1 MQKVPSCL
9 SFGVLPFYAT
19 FVLLPPQKQLL
30 GLLGKIWHSGGNYR
44 AWALWSL
51 LLICIHQAQAE
62 MPHTPRQRLQPRAPV
77 WSETETRDFLALWG
91 ELLILRWIENRPP
104 NSDIYEDLSAQ
115 MIARG
120 HERNASQCRN
130 RARDLKR
137 SYRRAKDAQICAGA
151 EPVSCRY
158 FRELDQM
165 FGGEMDR
172 ATNRSLAGMDG
183 SMRVVVKSEDA
194 KDMEAQVSE
203 EEGNQ
208 MTPPNT
214 LSSMDADTDTETE
227 PNMGISRELVTVV
240 DPSVIETTIVEE
252 GTEDKAVPL
261 CGQRV
266 PGCSEDGHP
275 AAIGRGR
282 RDNPLGRP
290 LTTAERMASM
300 RERKRRSHE
309 EMMHEIMTDYR
320 RTWETMEALHE
331 RSEISAGEF
340 REAML
345 REMLLDREA
354 RTREAQLDR
363 ESRAREAQLDRE
375 ARARDSH
382 LEREIRIKELSMI
395 EAELQRTRDILHPMV
410 DAVASVAEALR
421 TAGRILPQSQPTQQ
435 ARGGP
440 FLESKESK

>member
-1 MQKVPSCL
+1 
-9 SFGVLPFYAT
+9 
-19 FVLLPPQKQLL
+19 
-30 GLLGKIWHSGGNYR
+30 
-44 AWALWSL
+44 
-51 LLICIHQAQAE
+51 
-62 MPHTPRQRLQPRAPV
+62 MPHTPRQRLQPRAPI
-77 WSETETRDFLALWG
+77 WSEKETRDFLALWG

-172 ATNRSLAGMDG
+172 ATNRSLASMDG
-183 SMRVVVKSEDA
+183 SMQVVVKREDA
-194 KDMEAQVSE
+194 KDMEAQGSE
-203 EEGNQ
+203 EESNQ

-227 PNMGISRELVTVV
+227 QNVGIIRGLVTVV
-240 DPSVIETTIVEE
+240 DPNVIETTIVEE
-252 GTEDKAVPL
+252 GPEEKPVPF
-261 CGQRV
+261 CGQPV
-266 PGCSEDGHP
+266 PGCSEDGHLR
-275 AAIGRGR
+275 ATGRGR
-282 RDNPLGRP
+282 REKSFGHP

-309 EMMHEIMTDYR
+309 EMMHEIMSDYR

-331 RSEISAGEF
+331 RSEINAGDF
-340 REAML
+340 REAVL

-375 ARARDSH
+375 VRIRDNR
-382 LEREIRIKELSMI
+382 LEREIRMKELGMI

-421 TAGRILPQSQPTQQ
+421 VASRMLPLSQPAQKVR
-435 ARGGP
+435 AGV

>member
-1 MQKVPSCL
+1 
-9 SFGVLPFYAT
+9 
-19 FVLLPPQKQLL
+19 
-30 GLLGKIWHSGGNYR
+30 
-44 AWALWSL
+44 
-51 LLICIHQAQAE
+51 

-77 WSETETRDFLALWG
+77 WSEMETRNFLALWG

-137 SYRRAKDAQICAGA
+137 SYRRAKDAQVCAGA

-158 FRELDQM
+158 FRELDRM
-165 FGGEMDR
+165 FGGEMDGV
-172 ATNRSLAGMDG
+172 ANRSLPSMDG
-183 SMRVVVKSEDA
+183 SARVVVKTEEA
-194 KDMEAQVSE
+194 EDMEAQVSE

-227 PNMGISRELVTVV
+227 PNLGVSRELVAG
-240 DPSVIETTIVEE
+240 DPDVIETKIGEE
-252 GTEDKAVPL
+252 CPSDKSLPL
-261 CGQRV
+261 YGQPV
-266 PGCSEDGHP
+266 AGPSEDGHHSV
-275 AAIGRGR
+275 AGRGR
-282 RDNPLGRP
+282 RDNSLGRP

-331 RSEISAGEF
+331 RGEISAGEF

-363 ESRAREAQLDRE
+363 EARAREAQLDRE

-382 LEREIRIKELSMI
+382 LEREIRIKELNMI
-395 EAELQRTRDILHPMV
+395 EAELRRTRDILHPMV
-410 DAVASVAEALR
+410 DAVVSVAEVLR
-421 TAGRILPQSQPTQQ
+421 STSSIQRQPRQAQQS
-435 ARGGP
+435 GGGN
-440 FLESKESK
+440 FLELEGSK

>member
-1 MQKVPSCL
+1 
-9 SFGVLPFYAT
+9 
-19 FVLLPPQKQLL
+19 
-30 GLLGKIWHSGGNYR
+30 
-44 AWALWSL
+44 
-51 LLICIHQAQAE
+51 

-115 MIARG
+115 MMARG

-137 SYRRAKDAQICAGA
+137 SYRRAKDAQVCAGA

-165 FGGEMDR
+165 FGGEMDG
-172 ATNRSLAGMDG
+172 AANNRSLSNMDG
-183 SMRVVVKSEDA
+183 SMRVVVKTEDA
-194 KDMEAQVSE
+194 EDMEAQVSE

-227 PNMGISRELVTVV
+227 PNLGISRDLVAV
-240 DPSVIETTIVEE
+240 DPDVIETTIGEE
-252 GTEDKAVPL
+252 GIELKTGHL
-261 CGQRV
+261 CRQPIAG
-266 PGCSEDGHP
+266 PSEDGHHTVT
-275 AAIGRGR
+275 GRGR
-282 RDNPLGRP
+282 RDTLLGRP

-331 RSEISAGEF
+331 RGEISAGEF

-375 ARARDSH
+375 ARARDCQ
-382 LEREIRIKELSMI
+382 LEREIRIKELNMI

-410 DAVASVAEALR
+410 DAVVSVAEVLR
-421 TAGRILPQSQPTQQ
+421 TTGSIVKQSCQPQQS
-435 ARGGP
+435 GEGP
-440 FLESKESK
+440 FLELDKSK

>member
-1 MQKVPSCL
+1 
-9 SFGVLPFYAT
+9 
-19 FVLLPPQKQLL
+19 
-30 GLLGKIWHSGGNYR
+30 
-44 AWALWSL
+44 
-51 LLICIHQAQAE
+51 

-115 MIARG
+115 MMARG

-137 SYRRAKDAQICAGA
+137 SYRRAKDAQVCAGA

-158 FRELDQM
+158 FRELDRM
-165 FGGEMDR
+165 FGGEMDSV
-172 ATNRSLAGMDG
+172 ANRSLGSMDG
-183 SMRVVVKSEDA
+183 SRRVVVKTEDA
-194 KDMEAQVSE
+194 EDMEAHVSE

-227 PNMGISRELVTVV
+227 PNLGISRDLVAS
-240 DPSVIETTIVEE
+240 DPDVIETTIGEE
-252 GTEDKAVPL
+252 CSEEKPVPL
-261 CGQRV
+261 RRQPVAG
-266 PGCSEDGHP
+266 PSEDGHHV
-275 AAIGRGR
+275 ATGRGR
-282 RDNPLGRP
+282 RENSLGRP

-331 RSEISAGEF
+331 RGEVSAGEF

-375 ARARDSH
+375 SRARDSQ
-382 LEREIRIKELSMI
+382 LEREIRIKELNMI
-395 EAELQRTRDILHPMV
+395 EAELQRTRDLLHPMV
-410 DAVASVAEALR
+410 DAVVSVAEILR
-421 TAGRILPQSQPTQQ
+421 TTGKKLRQSCQLNQSEE
-435 ARGGP
+435 GP
-440 FLESKESK
+440 FLELGDNK

>member
-1 MQKVPSCL
+1 
-9 SFGVLPFYAT
+9 
-19 FVLLPPQKQLL
+19 
-30 GLLGKIWHSGGNYR
+30 
-44 AWALWSL
+44 
-51 LLICIHQAQAE
+51 

-115 MIARG
+115 MVARG

-137 SYRRAKDAQICAGA
+137 SYRRAKDAQVCAGA

-165 FGGEMDR
+165 FGGEMDGV
-172 ATNRSLAGMDG
+172 TNRSLANMDK
-183 SMRVVVKSEDA
+183 SMRVVVKTEDA
-194 KDMEAQVSE
+194 EDMEAQVSE

-227 PNMGISRELVTVV
+227 PNLGISRELVAG
-240 DPSVIETTIVEE
+240 DPEVIETTIGEE
-252 GTEDKAVPL
+252 CSEGKTVPL
-261 CGQRV
+261 CGQ
-266 PGCSEDGHP
+266 GIAGTSEDGHHP
-275 AAIGRGR
+275 ITGRGR
-282 RDNPLGRP
+282 RENHLGRP
-290 LTTAERMASM
+290 LTTAERMVSM

-331 RSEISAGEF
+331 RGEISAGEF

-363 ESRAREAQLDRE
+363 ESRAREAQMDRE
-375 ARARDSH
+375 ARARDNQ
-382 LEREIRIKELSMI
+382 LEREIRIKELNMI
-395 EAELQRTRDILHPMV
+395 EAELQRTRDILRPMV
-410 DAVASVAEALR
+410 DAVVSVAEVLR
-421 TAGRILPQSQPTQQ
+421 TTGRIPQQPHHQQ
-435 ARGGP
+435 HGRGN
-440 FLESKESK
+440 FLELEDSK

>member
-1 MQKVPSCL
+1 
-9 SFGVLPFYAT
+9 
-19 FVLLPPQKQLL
+19 
-30 GLLGKIWHSGGNYR
+30 
-44 AWALWSL
+44 
-51 LLICIHQAQAE
+51 

-77 WSETETRDFLALWG
+77 WSETETRDFLVLWG

-172 ATNRSLAGMDG
+172 PTSRNLASMDG
-183 SMRVVVKSEDA
+183 PMRVVVKSEDA
-194 KDMEAQVSE
+194 KEMEAHASE

-208 MTPPNT
+208 MTPPHT

-227 PNMGISRELVTVV
+227 PNVGISRELVAVV
-240 DPSVIETTIVEE
+240 DPNVIETTIVEE
-252 GTEDKAVPL
+252 GPEDKVVPL
-261 CGQRV
+261 CGQPV
-266 PGCSEDGHP
+266 PGCSEDGHHT
-275 AAIGRGR
+275 ATGRGR
-282 RDNPLGRP
+282 RDHPHGRP
-290 LTTAERMASM
+290 LTTAERMASV

-331 RSEISAGEF
+331 RSEINAREF

-375 ARARDSH
+375 ARARDNQ
-382 LEREIRIKELSMI
+382 LEREIRIKELGVI

-410 DAVASVAEALR
+410 DAVASVAQALR
-421 TAGRILPQSQPTQQ
+421 TADRILAQSWPAQQ

>member
-1 MQKVPSCL
+1 
-9 SFGVLPFYAT
+9 
-19 FVLLPPQKQLL
+19 
-30 GLLGKIWHSGGNYR
+30 
-44 AWALWSL
+44 
-51 LLICIHQAQAE
+51 

-115 MIARG
+115 MMARG

-137 SYRRAKDAQICAGA
+137 SYRRAKDAQVCAGA

-165 FGGEMDR
+165 FGGEMDG
-172 ATNRSLAGMDG
+172 AANNRSLSNMDG
-183 SMRVVVKSEDA
+183 SMRVVVKTEDA
-194 KDMEAQVSE
+194 EDMEAQVSE

-227 PNMGISRELVTVV
+227 PNLGISRDLVAV
-240 DPSVIETTIVEE
+240 DPDVIETTIGEE
-252 GTEDKAVPL
+252 
-261 CGQRV
+261 
-266 PGCSEDGHP
+266 
-275 AAIGRGR
+275 GRGR
-282 RDNPLGRP
+282 RDNLLGRP

-331 RSEISAGEF
+331 RGEISAGEF

-375 ARARDSH
+375 ARARDCQ
-382 LEREIRIKELSMI
+382 LEREIRIKELNMI

-410 DAVASVAEALR
+410 DAVVSVAEVLR
-421 TAGRILPQSQPTQQ
+421 TTGSIVKQSCQPQQS
-435 ARGGP
+435 GEGP
-440 FLESKESK
+440 FLELDKSK

>member
-1 MQKVPSCL
+1 
-9 SFGVLPFYAT
+9 
-19 FVLLPPQKQLL
+19 
-30 GLLGKIWHSGGNYR
+30 
-44 AWALWSL
+44 
-51 LLICIHQAQAE
+51 

-115 MIARG
+115 MVARG

-137 SYRRAKDAQICAGA
+137 SYRRAKDAQVCAGA

-165 FGGEMDR
+165 FGGEMDSV
-172 ATNRSLAGMDG
+172 TNRSLAGVDG
-183 SMRVVVKSEDA
+183 SMRVVVKTEDTE
-194 KDMEAQVSE
+194 DVEAQGSE

-227 PNMGISRELVTVV
+227 PNLGLSRELVAS
-240 DPSVIETTIVEE
+240 DPDVIETTIGDECSEE
-252 GTEDKAVPL
+252 KAVPL
-261 CGQRV
+261 RRQPMAG
-266 PGCSEDGHP
+266 PSEDGHHVVT
-275 AAIGRGR
+275 GRGR
-282 RDNPLGRP
+282 RETPLGRP

-331 RSEISAGEF
+331 RGEVSAGEF

-375 ARARDSH
+375 ARSRDNQ
-382 LEREIRIKELSMI
+382 LEREIRIKELNMI
-395 EAELQRTRDILHPMV
+395 ESELQRTRDILHPMV
-410 DAVASVAEALR
+410 DAVVSVAEILR
-421 TAGRILPQSQPTQQ
+421 TTGNKLRQSCQPQQNEE
-435 ARGGP
+435 GP
-440 FLESKESK
+440 FLELEDNK

>member
-1 MQKVPSCL
+1 
-9 SFGVLPFYAT
+9 
-19 FVLLPPQKQLL
+19 
-30 GLLGKIWHSGGNYR
+30 
-44 AWALWSL
+44 
-51 LLICIHQAQAE
+51 

-77 WSETETRDFLALWG
+77 WSEMETRDFLALWG

-137 SYRRAKDAQICAGA
+137 SYRRAKDAQVCAGA

-158 FRELDQM
+158 FQELDQM
-165 FGGEMDR
+165 FGGEMDGV
-172 ATNRSLAGMDG
+172 ANRSLANMDG
-183 SMRVVVKSEDA
+183 AIRVVVKTEDTG
-194 KDMEAQVSE
+194 DMEAQVSE

-227 PNMGISRELVTVV
+227 PNLGLSREFVAA
-240 DPSVIETTIVEE
+240 DPEVIETTIGEE
-252 GTEDKAVPL
+252 GSEDKTVPL
-261 CGQRV
+261 CGQGV
-266 PGCSEDGHP
+266 AGPSEDGHHP
-275 AAIGRGR
+275 ITGRGR
-282 RDNPLGRP
+282 RENPLGRP

-320 RTWETMEALHE
+320 RTWETMEALHK
-331 RSEISAGEF
+331 RGEISAGEF

-375 ARARDSH
+375 ARARDNH
-382 LEREIRIKELSMI
+382 LEREIRIKELNMI

-410 DAVASVAEALR
+410 DAVVSVAEVLR
-421 TAGRILPQSQPTQQ
+421 TTGRISQKPGRQQ
-435 ARGGP
+435 PGGGDT
-440 FLESKESK
+440 FLELENSE

>member
-1 MQKVPSCL
+1 
-9 SFGVLPFYAT
+9 
-19 FVLLPPQKQLL
+19 
-30 GLLGKIWHSGGNYR
+30 
-44 AWALWSL
+44 
-51 LLICIHQAQAE
+51 

-115 MIARG
+115 MMARG

-137 SYRRAKDAQICAGA
+137 SYRRAKDAQVCAGA

-165 FGGEMDR
+165 FGGEMDGV
-172 ATNRSLAGMDG
+172 ANRSLPSVEG
-183 SMRVVVKSEDA
+183 SVRVVVKKEEA
-194 KDMEAQVSE
+194 EDMEAQVSE

-227 PNMGISRELVTVV
+227 PNVGISRDLVVV
-240 DPSVIETTIVEE
+240 DPDVIETTVGEE
-252 GTEDKAVPL
+252 GTGLKTGHL
-261 CGQRV
+261 CRQPIAG
-266 PGCSEDGHP
+266 PSEDGHR
-275 AAIGRGR
+275 AVTGRGR

-331 RSEISAGEF
+331 RGEISAGEF

-363 ESRAREAQLDRE
+363 ESRAREAQFDRE
-375 ARARDSH
+375 ARARDSQ
-382 LEREIRIKELSMI
+382 LEREIRIKELNMI

-410 DAVASVAEALR
+410 DAVVSVAEVLR
-421 TAGRILPQSQPTQQ
+421 TTGSILKQSCQSQQS
-435 ARGGP
+435 GEGP
-440 FLESKESK
+440 FLELDKTK

>member
-1 MQKVPSCL
+1 
-9 SFGVLPFYAT
+9 
-19 FVLLPPQKQLL
+19 
-30 GLLGKIWHSGGNYR
+30 
-44 AWALWSL
+44 
-51 LLICIHQAQAE
+51 

-115 MIARG
+115 MSARG

-137 SYRRAKDAQICAGA
+137 SYRRAKDAQACAGA

-165 FGGEMDR
+165 FGGEMDGV
-172 ATNRSLAGMDG
+172 ANRSLANMD
-183 SMRVVVKSEDA
+183 SSIQVVVKTEEA
-194 KDMEAQVSE
+194 EEMEAQILE
-203 EEGNQ
+203 EDANQ

-214 LSSMDADTDTETE
+214 LSSMDPDTDTEIE
-227 PNMGISRELVTVV
+227 PNLGLSRELGAV
-240 DPSVIETTIVEE
+240 DPEVIETTIGEDCA
-252 GTEDKAVPL
+252 EDKTGPL
-261 CGQRV
+261 CGQ
-266 PGCSEDGHP
+266 PLAGPSEDGHH
-275 AAIGRGR
+275 AVTGRGR
-282 RDNPLGRP
+282 RDNTLGRP

-331 RSEISAGEF
+331 RGEISAGEF

-345 REMLLDREA
+345 REMLLDRQA

-363 ESRAREAQLDRE
+363 ESRARESQLDRE
-375 ARARDSH
+375 ARAKDNQ
-382 LEREIRIKELSMI
+382 LEREIRLKELKVI
-395 EAELQRTRDILHPMV
+395 EAELQHTRDILHPMV
-410 DAVASVAEALR
+410 DAVVSVAEILR
-421 TAGRILPQSQPTQQ
+421 TTGSLLQQSCQQ
-435 ARGGP
+435 QQSGGGTC
-440 FLESKESK
+440 LEPEDTK

>member
-1 MQKVPSCL
+1 
-9 SFGVLPFYAT
+9 
-19 FVLLPPQKQLL
+19 
-30 GLLGKIWHSGGNYR
+30 
-44 AWALWSL
+44 
-51 LLICIHQAQAE
+51 

-165 FGGEMDR
+165 FGGEMDNV
-172 ATNRSLAGMDG
+172 TNRSLVSMDG
-183 SMRVVVKSEDA
+183 SMRVVIKREDA
-194 KDMEAQVSE
+194 KDMEAQASE
-203 EEGNQ
+203 EESNQ

-227 PNMGISRELVTVV
+227 PNVGITRELVTVI
-240 DPSVIETTIVEE
+240 DPNVIETTIVEE
-252 GTEDKAVPL
+252 DPEEKAVPL
-261 CGQRV
+261 CEQPI
-266 PGCSEDGHP
+266 PGCSEDGHRT
-275 AAIGRGR
+275 AIGRGR
-282 RDNPLGRP
+282 REKSFGHP

-331 RSEISAGEF
+331 RSENNAGDF
-340 REAML
+340 REAVL

-354 RTREAQLDR
+354 RTREAHLDR
-363 ESRAREAQLDRE
+363 ESRTREAQLDRE
-375 ARARDSH
+375 ARARDNQ

-421 TAGRILPQSQPTQQ
+421 MASRILPPSQPAQQ
-435 ARGGP
+435 ARGGV
-440 FLESKESK
+440 FLESKEIK